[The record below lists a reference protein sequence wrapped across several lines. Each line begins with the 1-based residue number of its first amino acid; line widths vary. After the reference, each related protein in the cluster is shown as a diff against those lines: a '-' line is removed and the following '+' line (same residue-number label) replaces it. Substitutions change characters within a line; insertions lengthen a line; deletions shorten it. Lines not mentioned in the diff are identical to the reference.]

1 MYYDFE
7 KDFKLTLAIL
17 FFVAFAGKVPTF
29 PFHIWL
35 PEAHVEAPTS
45 GSVIL
50 ASILLKLGSYGF
62 LRFYIP
68 LFFDISSILW
78 PYICLLTGFSCVY
91 CSLIAI
97 QQTDLKKI
105 IAYSSIA
112 HMNLGVLGI
121 FSGSLFGLHGG
132 LLLFISHGLISGG
145 LFFCV
150 GILYD
155 RYHTR
160 SLFYYSG
167 LAQCMPLFSS
177 VFMFFMF
184 SNTAFPGSSGFV
196 AEFLTLLGV
205 FLEDRELSFVV
216 GGATIIL
223 TLVYSITAAT
233 RVCFGPIRIV
243 YFRYFIDLT
252 YREFLVL
259 SPLMF
264 FIIYIGFS
272 ADFVLDYTYLSLLF
286 LY

>member
-1 MYYDFE
+1 M
-7 KDFKLTLAIL
+7 
-17 FFVAFAGKVPTF
+17 
-29 PFHIWL
+29 
-35 PEAHVEAPTS
+35 
-45 GSVIL
+45 
-50 ASILLKLGSYGF
+50 
-62 LRFYIP
+62 
-68 LFFDISSILW
+68 
-78 PYICLLTGFSCVY
+78 
-91 CSLIAI
+91 AI

-132 LLLFISHGLISGG
+132 LLLFISHGLVSGG

-167 LAQCMPLFSS
+167 LAQSMPLFSS
-177 VFMFFMF
+177 IFMFFMF
-184 SNTAFPGSSGFV
+184 SNIAFPGSSGFV
-196 AEFLTLLGV
+196 SEFLTLLGI
-205 FLEDRELSFVV
+205 FLEDRDLSFIV
-216 GGATIIL
+216 GAATVIL
-223 TLVYSITAAT
+223 TLVYSITSVT
-233 RVCFGPIRIV
+233 RVCFGPLRTA

-259 SPLMF
+259 FPLMF
-264 FIIYIGFS
+264 FIVYIGFS